1 MRGFFLIQKREW
13 AVVNNAA
20 HPEDVVV
27 SEGSMNE
34 EAAAAYLILIT

>member
-1 MRGFFLIQKREW
+1 MVNGEW
-13 AVVNNAA
+13 SMVNNAA

-34 EAAAAYLILIT
+34 EAATAYLILIT